1 MAIQLPL
8 AAPPLSSNASEV
20 DRVAER
26 VDLLLKSPERPDY
39 RGLQCWN

>member
-8 AAPPLSSNASEV
+8 PALPTQSNASEV

-26 VDLLLKSPERPDY
+26 VDLLLKSGD
-39 RGLQCWN
+39 LLLTLIFAT